1 MTEDQVSLS
10 EDEGLN
16 PNENVTYQGTLN
28 KWTNYIHGWQERFIV
43 LKDGTLTYFKSEN
56 ETNFGFRG
64 AMCVNKCNVK
74 LHEFDECRFDVS
86 LGDNVWYLRADT
98 ADERNRWVEAIEAQK
113 QTDSA
118 YGSDNSL
125 RRHGSALSLGS
136 ISVTSFKRG
145 KCLKEKMSELET
157 FRDILTR
164 QVDLLQGYFDACAN
178 NPTSIIDSNDA
189 AKDANSPKTNEALE
203 PLNSNKTGNTEND
216 GEKNAN
222 QEVVQMSLDFKG
234 ETFTTLSLTI
244 KATTTGILATLSHCM
259 DLMQQREE
267 NWKKKWETEV
277 EKRKRLEEIVKS
289 LQETSSEAQK
299 MMILNDP
306 DYEEGPHSKIKEE
319 EFFDAVD
326 AMLDRKDQQ
335 EEEKRQL
342 KLRVKEIGEPS
353 SSLPE
358 VCDHPLWFEIDK
370 TTLEQLKQAR
380 LEVGEGDGESGS
392 WELFAAEGDM
402 RLYKR
407 DLVVDGLVCDPL
419 KAVHTVRGITGHEV
433 CYHFFSPDV
442 RWDWENTLESMK
454 VVEEINPNT
463 LVFHQIHKRVWP
475 AAQRD
480 AVFWSH
486 IRKLNP
492 SQLSPS
498 PASTLSSSSS
508 TSSTF
513 TLPSPSSSEKRDPDD
528 IWIVCNNSTDR
539 SDIPLGRCVRM
550 KMTVSLTCETFIE
563 TPKEGQQI
571 NRDNLVCK
579 IIYCSTIN
587 PGGWAPASVLRAL
600 YKREYPKF
608 LKNFTQYVI
617 DARKEKPIMF

>member
-1 MTEDQVSLS
+1 M
-10 EDEGLN
+10 
-16 PNENVTYQGTLN
+16 
-28 KWTNYIHGWQERFIV
+28 
-43 LKDGTLTYFKSEN
+43 
-56 ETNFGFRG
+56 
-64 AMCVNKCNVK
+64 
-74 LHEFDECRFDVS
+74 
-86 LGDNVWYLRADT
+86 
-98 ADERNRWVEAIEAQK
+98 
-113 QTDSA
+113 
-118 YGSDNSL
+118 
-125 RRHGSALSLGS
+125 
-136 ISVTSFKRG
+136 
-145 KCLKEKMSELET
+145 
-157 FRDILTR
+157 
-164 QVDLLQGYFDACAN
+164 
-178 NPTSIIDSNDA
+178 
-189 AKDANSPKTNEALE
+189 E
-203 PLNSNKTGNTEND
+203 PLNSNKPGNTENGNLTLKVYIICQLEFFILTSFFISD
-216 GEKNAN
+216 AEKNAN

-289 LQETSSEAQK
+289 LQETSSDAQK

-370 TTLEQLKQAR
+370 ITLEQLKQAR

-498 PASTLSSSSS
+498 PVSTSTSSSSSSS
-508 TSSTF
+508 TF
-513 TLPSPSSSEKRDPDD
+513 TLSSPSSSEKKDPDD

-539 SDIPLGRCVRM
+539 SDIP
-550 KMTVSLTCETFIE
+550 VSLLLIYL
-563 TPKEGQQI
+563 I
-571 NRDNLVCK
+571 NL
-579 IIYCSTIN
+579 
-587 PGGWAPASVLRAL
+587 G
-600 YKREYPKF
+600 
-608 LKNFTQYVI
+608 
-617 DARKEKPIMF
+617 